1 MGWKDSEYP
10 TQFVR
15 SKAALRQCEEFIG
28 LGQVDCGIPKDACV
42 TTVEPNAPLI
52 VVIDDEIAI
61 RRFLNASLSNDGY
74 RVKEAENARDGLR
87 LLLQESPAAV
97 LLDLGL
103 PDREGRELITELRG
117 WSRVP
122 IIVLSARDQE
132 REKVAALDAGAD
144 DYLSKPF
151 HVGELLARLR
161 AILRRSD
168 GIGSGGESHA
178 QASYAA
184 GHFRVDLAA
193 RRVFKDD
200 QEIRLTKIEYDLL
213 AVMVK
218 NAGKVLTHQFLLKTI
233 WGPLNVEE
241 THNLRVFVATLR
253 KKIEENPSRP
263 KLIVTEQGVGYR
275 FADPDE

>member
-1 MGWKDSEYP
+1 M
-10 TQFVR
+10 
-15 SKAALRQCEEFIG
+15 
-28 LGQVDCGIPKDACV
+28 
-42 TTVEPNAPLI
+42 TTVELNAPLI
-52 VVIDDEIAI
+52 VVIDDELAI
-61 RRFLNASLSNDGY
+61 RRFLNASLSNEGY

-87 LLLQESPAAV
+87 LLLQECPVAV

-117 WSRVP
+117 WSGVP

-161 AILRRSD
+161 AILRRSA
-168 GIGSGGESHA
+168 GISGGAES
-178 QASYAA
+178 QPQLSYAA
-184 GHFRVDLAA
+184 GHFRVDLSA
-193 RRVFKDD
+193 RRVYRDD

-218 NAGKVLTHQFLLKTI
+218 NAGKVLTHQYLLKAV

-253 KKIEENPSRP
+253 KKIEEHPSRP

>member
-1 MGWKDSEYP
+1 M
-10 TQFVR
+10 
-15 SKAALRQCEEFIG
+15 
-28 LGQVDCGIPKDACV
+28 
-42 TTVEPNAPLI
+42 TTLEPNAPLI
-52 VVIDDEIAI
+52 VVIDDELAI
-61 RRFLNASLSNDGY
+61 RRFLNASLSNEGY
-74 RVKEAENARDGLR
+74 RVKEADNAREGLR
-87 LLLQESPAAV
+87 LLLQESPSAV

-103 PDREGRELITELRG
+103 PDREGRELIKELRG
-117 WSRVP
+117 WSHVP

-161 AILRRSD
+161 AILRRAD
-168 GIGSGGESHA
+168 GISGGAES
-178 QASYAA
+178 QVQINYSA
-184 GHFRVDLAA
+184 GRFRVDLSA
-193 RRVFKDD
+193 RRVYRDNH
-200 QEIRLTKIEYDLL
+200 EIRLTKIEYDLL

-218 NAGKVLTHQFLLKTI
+218 NAGKVLTHQYLLKTV

-253 KKIEENPSRP
+253 KKIEVDPSRP
-263 KLIVTEQGVGYR
+263 ELIVTEQGVGYR

>member
-1 MGWKDSEYP
+1 M
-10 TQFVR
+10 
-15 SKAALRQCEEFIG
+15 
-28 LGQVDCGIPKDACV
+28 
-42 TTVEPNAPLI
+42 TTVEPNAPLV

-61 RRFLNASLSNDGY
+61 RRFLNASLRNEGY

-87 LLLQESPAAV
+87 LLLQECPAVV

-103 PDREGRELITELRG
+103 PDREGKELITELRG
-117 WSRVP
+117 WSSVP
-122 IIVLSARDQE
+122 VIVLSARDQE

-161 AILRRSD
+161 AILRRSA
-168 GIGSGGESHA
+168 GISGDAESKSQICFAFHN
-178 QASYAA
+178 
-184 GHFRVDLAA
+184 FRVDVAA
-193 RRVFKDD
+193 RRVFRDD

-213 AVMVK
+213 AIMVRH
-218 NAGKVLTHQFLLKTI
+218 AGKVLTHQHLLKAV

-241 THNLRVFVATLR
+241 THNLRVFIATLR

-275 FADPDE
+275 FADPEE

>member
-1 MGWKDSEYP
+1 M
-10 TQFVR
+10 
-15 SKAALRQCEEFIG
+15 
-28 LGQVDCGIPKDACV
+28 

-151 HVGELLARLR
+151 HVGELQARLR

-168 GIGSGGESHA
+168 GIGAGGDSKP

-184 GHFRVDLAA
+184 GHLRVDLAA

-200 QEIRLTKIEYDLL
+200 HEIRLTKIEYDLL

-218 NAGKVLTHQFLLKTI
+218 NAGKVLTHQYLLKTI

>member
-1 MGWKDSEYP
+1 M
-10 TQFVR
+10 
-15 SKAALRQCEEFIG
+15 
-28 LGQVDCGIPKDACV
+28 
-42 TTVEPNAPLI
+42 TTSEPNRPLI

-61 RRFLNASLSNDGY
+61 RRFLNASLSNEGY

-87 LLLQESPAAV
+87 LLLQECPAAV

-103 PDREGRELITELRG
+103 PDREGKELITELRG
-117 WSRVP
+117 WSGVP

-161 AILRRSD
+161 AILRRSG
-168 GIGSGGESHA
+168 GITEGAES
-178 QASYAA
+178 QLQINYSA
-184 GHFRVDLAA
+184 GHFRMDLSA
-193 RRVFKDD
+193 RRVFRDD
-200 QEIRLTKIEYDLL
+200 LEIRLTKIEYDLL

-218 NAGKVLTHQFLLKTI
+218 NAGKVLTHRYLLRTV

>member
-1 MGWKDSEYP
+1 M
-10 TQFVR
+10 
-15 SKAALRQCEEFIG
+15 
-28 LGQVDCGIPKDACV
+28 
-42 TTVEPNAPLI
+42 TVLASNSPLI

-61 RRFLNASLSNDGY
+61 RRFLNASLSNEGY
-74 RVKEAENARDGLR
+74 RVKEAESARDGLR

-103 PDREGRELITELRG
+103 PDRDGRELITELRG
-117 WSRVP
+117 WSRIP

-161 AILRRSD
+161 AILRRAD
-168 GIGSGGESHA
+168 GLTGGIESQQQINYVSG
-178 QASYAA
+178 Q
-184 GHFRVDLAA
+184 FRVDLSA
-193 RRVFKDD
+193 RRVSRGDH
-200 QEIRLTKIEYDLL
+200 EIRLTKIEYDLL

-218 NAGKVLTHQFLLKTI
+218 NAGKVLTHQQLLKTV

-253 KKIEENPSRP
+253 KKIEEDPSRP
-263 KLIVTEQGVGYR
+263 KLIMTEQGVGYR
-275 FADPDE
+275 FAESDD

>member
-1 MGWKDSEYP
+1 MSAVTFP
-10 TQFVR
+10 
-15 SKAALRQCEEFIG
+15 ALRISSSDFIQR
-28 LGQVDCGIPKDACV
+28 GQVDCRTPGDSCV
-42 TTVEPNAPLI
+42 TTLEPNAPLI
-52 VVIDDEIAI
+52 VVIDDELAI
-61 RRFLNASLSNDGY
+61 RRFLNASLSNEGY

-87 LLLQESPAAV
+87 LLLQESPSAV

-103 PDREGRELITELRG
+103 PDREGRELIKELRG
-117 WSRVP
+117 WSHVP

-161 AILRRSD
+161 AILRRTAAMA
-168 GIGSGGESHA
+168 GGGEA
-178 QASYAA
+178 KPQVIYTA
-184 GHFRVDLAA
+184 GQFRVDLAA
-193 RRVFKDD
+193 RRVFRGD

-213 AVMVK
+213 VVMVK
-218 NAGKVLTHQFLLKTI
+218 NAGKVLTHQYLLKSV

-253 KKIEENPSRP
+253 KKIEENPARP
-263 KLIVTEQGVGYR
+263 KLIVSEQGVGYR

>member
-1 MGWKDSEYP
+1 M
-10 TQFVR
+10 T
-15 SKAALRQCEEFIG
+15 A
-28 LGQVDCGIPKDACV
+28 
-42 TTVEPNAPLI
+42 VESNAPLI

-61 RRFLNASLSNDGY
+61 RRFLDASLSNEGY
-74 RVKEAENARDGLR
+74 RVKAAENARDGLR

-97 LLDLGL
+97 LLDLEL

-144 DYLSKPF
+144 DYISKPF

-168 GIGSGGESHA
+168 GISGDSEA
-178 QASYAA
+178 QAQVSWSE
-184 GHFRVDLAA
+184 GHLRVDLAA
-193 RRVFKDD
+193 RRVFRDD
-200 QEIRLTKIEYDLL
+200 QEIHLTKIEYELL

-218 NAGKVLTHQFLLKTI
+218 NAGKVLTHQYLLKTV

-241 THNLRVFVATLR
+241 THNLRVFIATLR
-253 KKIEENPSRP
+253 KKIEANASRP
-263 KLIVTEQGVGYR
+263 KLILTEQGVGYR
-275 FADPDE
+275 FADLDE